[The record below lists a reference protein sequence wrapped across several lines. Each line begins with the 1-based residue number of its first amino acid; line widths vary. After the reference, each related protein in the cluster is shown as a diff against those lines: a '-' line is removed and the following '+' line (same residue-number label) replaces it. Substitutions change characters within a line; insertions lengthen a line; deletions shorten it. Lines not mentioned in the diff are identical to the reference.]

1 VNLTGLTDGTER
13 ETAATVIRKH
23 LSQAIGGPMTDALIE
38 ALAWSDDVNWTNTI
52 LAFDQL
58 FKVTAS
64 GKYLTR
70 LAANDG
76 LERPKD
82 LGISD
87 DLFRLLAIRL
97 NANKITL
104 QALREVL
111 EIFYG
116 RDALH
121 AYAETSLAEPF
132 SLSSG
137 LDLEWTIDESQSFR
151 VEFLPEWFTQI
162 TSASALEV
170 SSVLTKVMSDAG
182 STGFAVSIVD
192 PETGETRI
200 RIYSGSLGLKSFV
213 RVVGGRAQPWLRFDS
228 YKEVYGGSAAGLVW
242 VYSVPSPNVT
252 RLSLT
257 TVGIP
262 LVDVSIVEPGDYL
275 VVGSGVGTIT
285 PGTYR
290 ILDVSTEWSGGS
302 LTQRVDL
309 DADLGFV
316 GAITQSSNDDYRYFS
331 PTKKT
336 TLNGSR
342 TVVVA
347 QVSPHRV
354 DIQIP
359 ATTQVVN
366 RNPHSAAYAR
376 IDSSPRPPGDPGP
389 YIYDP
394 QNGLAVTAIQ
404 STLTSPLL
412 KSQHY
417 EYVDVLSAADFPE
430 GPGYFVL
437 GFGRSLQSSPI
448 KYLKKIGPTRL
459 LIDFGYGMEFDYLAG
474 TTIDCL
480 SARGPWVPASPAD
493 TGNFYITGSAAGR
506 LVAQSTSTDAAAAGI
521 ELDFTVV
528 FPGDRGLGGEGN
540 PTEGP
545 NKLSDIV
552 GIFGGDEV

>member
-1 VNLTGLTDGTER
+1 VNLTGLTSGSQQ
-13 ETAATVIRKH
+13 ETTATVIRKF
-23 LSQAIGGPMTDALIE
+23 LSQALGGPTTDALIE
-38 ALAWSDDVNWTNTI
+38 ALAWSDDVNWTNAI

-58 FKVTAS
+58 FKSTAS

-97 NANKITL
+97 GANKITL

-121 AYAETSLAEPF
+121 AYTETTFSEPF

-137 LDLEWTIDESQSFR
+137 LDFEWGIDESQTFK
-151 VEFLPEWFTQI
+151 VEFSPEWFTNI
-162 TSASALEV
+162 ASASALEI
-170 SSVLTKVMSDAG
+170 SSVLTKVMYDAG
-182 STGFAVSIVD
+182 STGFAVSVVD
-192 PETGETRI
+192 PETGETRV

-213 RVVGGRAQPWLRFDS
+213 RVTGGLAQPWLRFDS
-228 YKEVYGGSAAGLVW
+228 YKEVYGGSAVGLTW
-242 VYSVPSPNVT
+242 VYSTPTPNMS
-252 RLSLT
+252 RMSLT
-257 TVGIP
+257 TVGVP

-275 VVGSGVGTIT
+275 VISSGVGTIT

-290 ILDVSTEWSGGS
+290 VLDVSTEWSGTS
-302 LTQRVDL
+302 YIQRVDL
-309 DADLGFV
+309 DVDLGFAGSV
-316 GAITQSSNDDYRYFS
+316 IQSSNDNYRFFS

-347 QVSPHRV
+347 QVTPKTIS
-354 DIQIP
+354 IQIP

-366 RNPHSAAYAR
+366 RSPNTAAYAR
-376 IDSSPRPPGDPGP
+376 INNSPRPPGDPGP
-389 YIYDP
+389 YVYDP
-394 QNGLAVTAIQ
+394 KNGLAVTAIQ
-404 STLTSPLL
+404 TVLSSPLL

-417 EYVDVLSAADFPE
+417 EYVDVVSTAHFPE

-437 GFGRSLQSSPI
+437 GFGRSIQSSPI
-448 KYLKKIGPTRL
+448 KYLKVLSSTRL
-459 LIDFGYGMEFDYLAG
+459 LVDFGYSVEFDSLAG
-474 TTIDCL
+474 TTVDCL
-480 SARGPWVPASPAD
+480 SARGPWVPVSPAD
-493 TGNFYITGSAAGR
+493 TGNFYLTGSSAGR
-506 LVAQSTSTDAAAAGI
+506 LAAESTSISAAAAGI
-521 ELDFTVV
+521 ELDFTVI
-528 FPGDRGLGGEGN
+528 FPGDRGVGGEGC
-540 PTEGP
+540 PTEGEG
-545 NKLSDIV
+545 KMSDVV
-552 GIFGGDEV
+552 GIFGGDDT